1 MASSR
6 LVLPDA
12 LAPLISVNWESRS
25 RPTDCKQ
32 RKSVT
37 CTRPSDN
44 SEPHRHHDIACG
56 GIARRANQAT
66 AIAIRQAEL
75 HFLPVDCRQGIK
87 QIVHVE
93 AHFEVAAVVAHLDF
107 FLGFLL

>member
-1 MASSR
+1 IASRR
-6 LVLPDA
+6 LVLPEA
-12 LAPLISVNWESRS
+12 LAPLISVNRESMS

-44 SEPHRHHDIACG
+44 SKPHRHHDIAGG
-56 GIARRANQAT
+56 GISRRADQAT
-66 AIAIRQAEL
+66 AIAVRQAEF
-75 HFLPVDCRQGIK
+75 HFLPVDCRQGIE

-93 AHFEVAAVVAHLDF
+93 AYFEGATVVAHLDF
-107 FLGFLL
+107 LLGF